1 MQVAQHCNILQLV
14 IRGML
19 KLALGVPAAAPDV
32 IRAEG
37 PMGIQPVGEGG

>member
-1 MQVAQHCNILQLV
+1 MQITQHCNILQVV

-19 KLALGVPAAAPDV
+19 ELALGIPAAAPDV

-37 PMGIQPVGEGG
+37 PMGVQPMGEGG